1 MNGNFSFLTSI
12 PQSENDLLQANCDD
26 AKWNRYILY
35 EVLPDLHTKLL
46 EYVVKVEEAR
56 HAKERTNFFHILPIL
71 IFGPFPLLGKI
82 KKNPIT
88 NLFKDYGL
96 NVIRKLG
103 LKYQR
108 IFWMEDDLFHYGKLK
123 YLWKKK

>member
-1 MNGNFSFLTSI
+1 MNGNFSFSTSI

-26 AKWNRYILY
+26 TKWNRYILY

-46 EYVVKVEEAR
+46 EFVVKLEEAR
-56 HAKERTNFFHILPIL
+56 HANERTNFLPHTANNFWPIP
-71 IFGPFPLLGKI
+71 ITRKN

-103 LKYQR
+103 LKCQR
-108 IFWMEDDLFHYGKLK
+108 IFWTKVDGG
-123 YLWKKK
+123 